1 MARWWKRSPRAT
13 RSTPS
18 PPCAAISIT
27 CCRCWKSPA
36 NCGLNTSCRISP
48 SNPGASFPCRP
59 LFACQRSGQG
69 PARLS
74 IRINKG
80 LHMKVS
86 HRLILLVGAALLA
99 MAMLGAYSLRN
110 LYQAMQ
116 HDRQAQ
122 IINMLKMGEHLAAHY
137 HGLELSGQLT
147 REQAQAA
154 AKEALT
160 QLNNDGKSYYWAR
173 LPNGLNLV
181 HPNPKNISVIA
192 EGETMDGRPDSL
204 AYIDA
209 LAQDEVGLV
218 SVKSR
223 RDGQLVAKLNGII
236 AFKPW
241 GWWIGTG
248 FFNDDIESAFWHA
261 AIQFLWFFVI
271 ALAVMLALGWQVIR
285 AVLGALGGEP
295 AYAGDVTRRIAGRDL
310 SATVALRAG
319 DDGSLLHSIARMQ
332 QDLAATVRQIR
343 GNATAIAAA
352 SKEIANGNLDLSAR
366 TEAQASSLEQTAASM
381 EELTGTVSQNAGNAQ
396 QASALAGDASQ
407 LAQQGGAVVSRM
419 VDTMGAIGQSS
430 GKIAEITGLI
440 DAIAFQTNILA
451 LNAAVEAARA
461 GEQGRGFA
469 VVAGEVRSLAQRSA
483 EAAREIKGLITSS
496 VERVEDGTRQVHE
509 AGRTM
514 EDIVGAVQRV
524 TTVVADIAA
533 AAAEQSQGIS
543 QVNSSV
549 GQLDQMTQQN
559 AALVEQSAAAAQ
571 SLREQAE
578 RLTQTVAT
586 FSLGATAPARA
597 LLPG

>member
-1 MARWWKRSPRAT
+1 
-13 RSTPS
+13 
-18 PPCAAISIT
+18 
-27 CCRCWKSPA
+27 
-36 NCGLNTSCRISP
+36 
-48 SNPGASFPCRP
+48 
-59 LFACQRSGQG
+59 
-69 PARLS
+69 
-74 IRINKG
+74 
-80 LHMKVS
+80 MKVS
-86 HRLILLVGAALLA
+86 HRLTLLVGAALLA

-122 IINMLKMGEHLAAHY
+122 IINMLKMGAHLAAHY
-137 HGLELSGQLT
+137 HGQELSGQLT

-181 HPNPKNISVIA
+181 HPNPKNIGVIA

-204 AYIDA
+204 AYIEA
-209 LAQDEVGLV
+209 LAKDEVGLV

-248 FFNDDIESAFWHA
+248 FFNDDIENAFWHA
-261 AIQFLWFFVI
+261 AMQFLWFFVA

-285 AVLGALGGEP
+285 SVLGVLGGEP

-310 SATVALRAG
+310 SAPVALRTG

-332 QDLAATVRQIR
+332 QDLATTVRQIR

-407 LAQQGGAVVSRM
+407 LAQQGGAVVARM

-430 GKIAEITGLI
+430 RKIAEITGVI

-461 GEQGRGFA
+461 GEQGSGFA
-469 VVAGEVRSLAQRSA
+469 VVAGEVRSLAQRAASA
-483 EAAREIKGLITSS
+483 AKEIKDLIGVS
-496 VERVEDGTRQVHE
+496 VTQVE
-509 AGRTM
+509 AGGALASQAGETM
-514 EDIVGAVQRV
+514 QHVVESIAKVTAFMHDIS
-524 TTVVADIAA
+524 AA
-533 AAAEQSQGIS
+533 THEQSEGIA
-543 QVNSSV
+543 QVNQAIISMDDV
-549 GQLDQMTQQN
+549 TQQN
-559 AALVEQSAAAAQ
+559 AALVEQAAAAAQ
-571 SLREQAE
+571 AMQEQAHQLSQLVSLFRLE
-578 RLTQTVAT
+578 R
-586 FSLGATAPARA
+586 
-597 LLPG
+597 

>member
-1 MARWWKRSPRAT
+1 
-13 RSTPS
+13 
-18 PPCAAISIT
+18 
-27 CCRCWKSPA
+27 
-36 NCGLNTSCRISP
+36 
-48 SNPGASFPCRP
+48 
-59 LFACQRSGQG
+59 
-69 PARLS
+69 
-74 IRINKG
+74 
-80 LHMKVS
+80 MKVS

-99 MAMLGAYSLRN
+99 MAMLGACSLRN

-122 IINMLKMGEHLAAHY
+122 IVNMLKMGHHLAAHY

-181 HPNPKNISVIA
+181 HPNPKNIGVIA

-204 AYIDA
+204 AYIEA
-209 LAQDEVGLV
+209 LAKDEVGLV

-248 FFNDDIESAFWHA
+248 FFNDDIENAFWHA
-261 AIQFLWFFVI
+261 AMQFLWFFVA

-285 AVLGALGGEP
+285 SVLGVLGGEP
-295 AYAGDVTRRIAGRDL
+295 AYACDVTRRIAGRDL
-310 SATVALRAG
+310 SAPVALRTG

-407 LAQQGGAVVSRM
+407 LAQQGGAVVARM

-430 GKIAEITGLI
+430 SKIAEITGVI

-469 VVAGEVRSLAQRSA
+469 VVAGEVRSLAQR
-483 EAAREIKGLITSS
+483 AAGAAKEIKDLIGVS
-496 VERVEDGTRQVHE
+496 VTQVE
-509 AGRTM
+509 AGGALASQAGETM
-514 EDIVGAVQRV
+514 QHVVESIAKVTAFMHDIS
-524 TTVVADIAA
+524 AA
-533 AAAEQSQGIS
+533 THEQSEGIA
-543 QVNSSV
+543 QVNQAIISMDDV
-549 GQLDQMTQQN
+549 TQQN
-559 AALVEQSAAAAQ
+559 AALVEQAAAAAQ
-571 SLREQAE
+571 AMQEQAHQLSQLVSLFRLE
-578 RLTQTVAT
+578 R
-586 FSLGATAPARA
+586 
-597 LLPG
+597 

>member
-122 IINMLKMGEHLAAHY
+122 IVNMLKMGQHLVAHY
-137 HGLELSGQLT
+137 HELELAGRLT

-181 HPNPKNISVIA
+181 HPNPKNIGVIA

-209 LAQDEVGLV
+209 LAKDEVGLV

-223 RDGQLVAKLNGII
+223 RDDQLVAKLNGII

-248 FFNDDIESAFWHA
+248 FFNDDIENAFWHA
-261 AIQFLWFFVI
+261 AMQFLWFFV
-271 ALAVMLALGWQVIR
+271 AAMAVMLALGWQVIR
-285 AVLGALGGEP
+285 SVLGVLGGEP

-310 SATVALRAG
+310 SAPVALRTG

-332 QDLAATVRQIR
+332 QDLATTVRQIR

-469 VVAGEVRSLAQRSA
+469 VVAGEVRSLAQRA
-483 EAAREIKGLITSS
+483 AGEAKEIKDLIGVS
-496 VERVEDGTRQVHE
+496 VRQVGEGGALASQAGE
-509 AGRTM
+509 AM
-514 EDIVGAVQRV
+514 QQ
-524 TTVVADIAA
+524 VVAAIAKVTAFMHDISAA
-533 AAAEQSQGIS
+533 THEQSEGIA
-543 QVNSSV
+543 QVNQAIISMDDV
-549 GQLDQMTQQN
+549 TQQN
-559 AALVEQSAAAAQ
+559 AALVEQAAAAAQ
-571 SLREQAE
+571 AMQEQAHQLSE
-578 RLTQTVAT
+578 LVSLFRLEQ
-586 FSLGATAPARA
+586 
-597 LLPG
+597 

>member
-1 MARWWKRSPRAT
+1 
-13 RSTPS
+13 
-18 PPCAAISIT
+18 
-27 CCRCWKSPA
+27 
-36 NCGLNTSCRISP
+36 
-48 SNPGASFPCRP
+48 
-59 LFACQRSGQG
+59 
-69 PARLS
+69 
-74 IRINKG
+74 
-80 LHMKVS
+80 MKVS

-181 HPNPKNISVIA
+181 HPNPKNIGVIA
-192 EGETMDGRPDSL
+192 EGETMDGRPDSQ

-209 LAQDEVGLV
+209 LAKDEVGLV

-248 FFNDDIESAFWHA
+248 FFNDDIENAFWHA
-261 AIQFLWFFVI
+261 AMQFLWFFVA

-285 AVLGALGGEP
+285 SVLGALGGEP

-310 SATVALRAG
+310 SAPVALRTG

-332 QDLAATVRQIR
+332 QDLATTVRQIR

-407 LAQQGGAVVSRM
+407 LAQQGGAVVARM

-430 GKIAEITGLI
+430 GKIAEITGVI

-469 VVAGEVRSLAQRSA
+469 VVAGEVRSLAQRAASA
-483 EAAREIKGLITSS
+483 AKEIKDLIGVS
-496 VERVEDGTRQVHE
+496 VAQVEEGGALASQAGDAMQQVVEGIAKVTAFMH
-509 AGRTM
+509 
-514 EDIVGAVQRV
+514 DIS
-524 TTVVADIAA
+524 AA
-533 AAAEQSQGIS
+533 THEQSEGIA
-543 QVNSSV
+543 QVNQAIISMDDV
-549 GQLDQMTQQN
+549 TQQN
-559 AALVEQSAAAAQ
+559 AALVEQAAAAAQ
-571 SLREQAE
+571 AMQEQAHQLSE
-578 RLTQTVAT
+578 LVSLFRLEQ
-586 FSLGATAPARA
+586 
-597 LLPG
+597 

>member
-1 MARWWKRSPRAT
+1 
-13 RSTPS
+13 
-18 PPCAAISIT
+18 
-27 CCRCWKSPA
+27 
-36 NCGLNTSCRISP
+36 
-48 SNPGASFPCRP
+48 
-59 LFACQRSGQG
+59 
-69 PARLS
+69 
-74 IRINKG
+74 
-80 LHMKVS
+80 MKVS

-122 IINMLKMGEHLAAHY
+122 IVNMLKMGQHLAAHY

-181 HPNPKNISVIA
+181 HPNPKNIGVIA

-204 AYIDA
+204 AYIEA
-209 LAQDEVGLV
+209 LAKDEVGLV

-248 FFNDDIESAFWHA
+248 FFNDDIENAFWHA
-261 AIQFLWFFVI
+261 AMQFLWFFVA

-285 AVLGALGGEP
+285 SVLGVLGGEP

-310 SATVALRAG
+310 SAPVVLRTG

-407 LAQQGGAVVSRM
+407 LAQQGGAVVARM

-430 GKIAEITGLI
+430 SKIAEITGVI

-469 VVAGEVRSLAQRSA
+469 VVAGEVRSLAQRAASA
-483 EAAREIKGLITSS
+483 AKEIKDLIGVS
-496 VERVEDGTRQVHE
+496 VTQVE
-509 AGRTM
+509 AGGALASQAGETM
-514 EDIVGAVQRV
+514 QHVVESIAKVTAFMHDIS
-524 TTVVADIAA
+524 AA
-533 AAAEQSQGIS
+533 THEQSEGIA
-543 QVNSSV
+543 QVNQAIISMDDV
-549 GQLDQMTQQN
+549 TQQN
-559 AALVEQSAAAAQ
+559 AALVEQAAAAAQ
-571 SLREQAE
+571 AMQEQAHQLSQLVSLFRLE
-578 RLTQTVAT
+578 R
-586 FSLGATAPARA
+586 
-597 LLPG
+597 